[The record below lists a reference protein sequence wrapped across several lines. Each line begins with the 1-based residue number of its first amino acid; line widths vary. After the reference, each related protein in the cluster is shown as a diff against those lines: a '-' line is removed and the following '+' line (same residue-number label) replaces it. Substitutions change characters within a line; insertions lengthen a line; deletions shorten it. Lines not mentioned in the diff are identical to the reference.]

1 MISSENIYFCLWHA
15 IRIEVDHF
23 NATGNWIDAK
33 LNFRVF
39 WHLVCFLFT
48 LIPRVYLFEVLTK
61 ISNCVLQSPL
71 LHGQPKSCFRVL
83 RDCLTKV
90 LLKSSA
96 SQSAFYLASVPMEQQ
111 HQSWTHHFGLLFSL
125 RFWLWMFFLSLYIFD
140 VFKHIYF
147 TYPVHLFSARELVW
161 SKPVYQSKN
170 GLPHFQG
177 TLRNM
182 LHVTNNVNI
191 IFKKHINTYKC

>member
-71 LHGQPKSCFRVL
+71 LHGQPKSFLSSQRLSNQSSAQILCFSVSFL
-83 RDCLTKV
+83 FS
-90 LLKSSA
+90 KSSNGTAAPRLNSPLWA
-96 SQSAFYLASVPMEQQ
+96 SLLSEILALNVLSFFVYLWCLQTHIFYLSSSPV
-111 HQSWTHHFGLLFSL
+111 
-125 RFWLWMFFLSLYIFD
+125 LS
-140 VFKHIYF
+140 
-147 TYPVHLFSARELVW
+147 
-161 SKPVYQSKN
+161 
-170 GLPHFQG
+170 
-177 TLRNM
+177 
-182 LHVTNNVNI
+182 
-191 IFKKHINTYKC
+191 

>member
-1 MISSENIYFCLWHA
+1 MQLGTELMQSWTSGFFDIWSVSCLPLFLGFISLKFWLKFQTVFYSLPFSMAN
-15 IRIEVDHF
+15 
-23 NATGNWIDAK
+23 
-33 LNFRVF
+33 LNLF
-39 WHLVCFLFT
+39 W
-48 LIPRVYLFEVLTK
+48 
-61 ISNCVLQSPL
+61 
-71 LHGQPKSCFRVL
+71 VL

-96 SQSAFYLASVPMEQQ
+96 SQSAFYLASLPMEQQ
-111 HQSWTHHFGLLFSL
+111 HQGWTHHFGLLFSL
-125 RFWLWMFFLSLYIFD
+125 RFWLWTFFLSLYIFD

-177 TLRNM
+177 TSRNM